1 MRGQRW
7 ISAIIAMTTLAITA
21 GCYWSRAHDCETGA
35 GLDEYLGPRYSDPK
49 VFVNDWTLT
58 GGGMAGGGSHTE
70 YHTST
75 SQGMAPYNAQTHSWG
90 PAPTITTTTGTQ
102 VSNPGGTYVEHSVE
116 LKPFVEK
123 KMRENGFTI
132 TDSKLLA
139 DYSVVSNGSVEAEYH
154 STGWLIWDLVML
166 CPSVLA
172 PIPLGAVTHEGVT
185 VTVYDNKDHLV
196 GSRHVVYEKRDY
208 FLSFWGWTQ
217 SDTQVHKHEEHTRM
231 AANTAS
237 AIIADDI
244 HLSGDLVRIK
254 ALLKDD
260 PNFVSRKG
268 TNDDMPLHWA
278 AQKGRGDVVE
288 LLLNNKADVNAKNKA
303 GQTPLHLAALNED
316 RPMMDLLR
324 QHGGH
329 D

>member
-1 MRGQRW
+1 
-7 ISAIIAMTTLAITA
+7 
-21 GCYWSRAHDCETGA
+21 
-35 GLDEYLGPRYSDPK
+35 
-49 VFVNDWTLT
+49 
-58 GGGMAGGGSHTE
+58 
-70 YHTST
+70 
-75 SQGMAPYNAQTHSWG
+75 
-90 PAPTITTTTGTQ
+90 

-116 LKPFVEK
+116 LKTFVEK

-139 DYSVVSNGSVEAEYH
+139 DYFVVSNGSVEAGNG
-154 STGWLIWDLVML
+154 STGWFIWSLVML

-172 PIPLGAVTHEGVT
+172 PIPLVGVHNEAVT

-196 GSRHVVYEKRDY
+196 GSRHVVYKTRNY
-208 FLSFWGWTQ
+208 FLSFWGWTE
-217 SDTQVHKHEEHTRM
+217 SMGHEHDVHTRM
-231 AANTAS
+231 AANTAC
-237 AIIADDI
+237 AIIADDEQ
-244 HLSGDLVRIK
+244 LGGDLARIK
-254 ALLKDD
+254 ALLKGD

-268 TNDDMPLHWA
+268 ANDDTPLHWA
-278 AQKGRGDVVE
+278 TQTGRSDVVE

-316 RPMMDLLR
+316 KPMLDVLR